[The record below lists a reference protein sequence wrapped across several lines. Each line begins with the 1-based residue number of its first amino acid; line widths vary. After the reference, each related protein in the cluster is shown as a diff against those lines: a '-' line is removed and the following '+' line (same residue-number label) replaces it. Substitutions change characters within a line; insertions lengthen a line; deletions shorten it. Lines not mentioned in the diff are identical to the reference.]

1 MSWLEDIQNNRKRQ
15 VEQMA
20 KAFGY
25 DTSNIQKAEDD
36 GVDYTVNEEPEDE
49 TTNKSKDG
57 DAYAGKSDMYKMRML
72 GLRKFN
78 DQDQKDYIGVE
89 DADNSYITNLD
100 NGDIIISKTDNGY
113 LVSKFPIDENNEG
126 DEQEATDLSEA
137 IKIALR
143 FKEELENDEDEPEQ
157 IMYKE
162 ETDKAFDDEINP
174 FEREAWEAS
183 LSKAELDKFEK
194 AKHADGD
201 MHPNGK
207 WVWRSSANGG
217 KGDWRV
223 ASPSKRGG
231 GARKS
236 ATELTT
242 STTQKKEE
250 TKTDDKFANMDIKDA
265 KKKLVGK
272 NVTIKEYFFNGKD
285 KYVDATGTIH
295 NVRLYGK
302 NKQPIAEIEFNNGD
316 ALTISLKQL
325 DERKAQ
331 KYDIILE
338 DDTKKAP
345 NIKTVGVAEMAQA
358 LLETARKSKKTHY
371 VDVEVNGR
379 KYKVRATSESIA
391 IYNDKLSVVPRSNQV
406 FSKVLYEAYKDV
418 QAKKDNK
425 PSKSPNSITHDING
439 TKVTVTKNVDGSYT
453 LEANGKKFKSDDPSF
468 FVNGTNLK
476 PSVKKALAKEVGIE
490 VKTVQTTKV
499 PSGKKISYE
508 DDIVAVYDNKGK
520 KVYEGMLDY
529 SPYQLDDSK
538 WNATDKNYDLPKGY
552 KMVGK

>member
-36 GVDYTVNEEPEDE
+36 GVDYTVDEEPEDE
-49 TTNKSKDG
+49 TTNKAKDG

-183 LSKAELDKFEK
+183 LSKAELDEFEK
-194 AKHADGD
+194 AKHQDGD

-231 GARKS
+231 GGTSK
-236 ATELTT
+236 TT
-242 STTQKKEE
+242 AS
-250 TKTDDKFANMDIKDA
+250 KTDNTVQKFMDAIKVVSSKYTDEN
-265 KKKLVGK
+265 KVS
-272 NVTIKEYFFNGKD
+272 VIKTPKGNWDVSYDGHR
-285 KYVDATGTIH
+285 VGTI
-295 NVRLYGK
+295 NSKFLTDK
-302 NKQPIAEIEFNNGD
+302 IAKEKGW
-316 ALTISLKQL
+316 LK
-325 DERKAQ
+325 
-331 KYDIILE
+331 

-391 IYNDKLSVVPRSNQV
+391 VYNDKLSVVPHSNQV

-425 PSKSPNSITHDING
+425 PSKSPNSIIHDING
-439 TKVTVTKNVDGSYT
+439 TKVTVTKNTDGSYT

-476 PSVKKALAKEVGIE
+476 PSVKKALAKEVGLE
-490 VKTVQTTKV
+490 TKKKTSDDIF
-499 PSGKKISYE
+499 PEKISAGDTIRVKIKGREYTIQHQYDK
-508 DDIVAVYDNKGK
+508 DDQYGRFRISQNNKQIGVVDYGVGAKFHGYDFDKSDKAYNGVKNFILTGK
-520 KVYEGMLDY
+520 IK
-529 SPYQLDDSK
+529 
-538 WNATDKNYDLPKGY
+538 
-552 KMVGK
+552 

>member
-25 DTSNIQKAEDD
+25 DTPTIQKAEDD
-36 GVDYTVNEEPEDE
+36 GVDYTVDEEPEDE
-49 TTNKSKDG
+49 TTNKFKDG

-100 NGDIIISKTDNGY
+100 NGDVIISKTDNGY
-113 LVSKFPIDENNEG
+113 LVSKFPIDEKDEG

-183 LSKAELDKFEK
+183 LSKAELDEFEK

-231 GARKS
+231 GGTSK
-236 ATELTT
+236 TT
-242 STTQKKEE
+242 ASTKNNI
-250 TKTDDKFANMDIKDA
+250 TDDKVQKFMDALKVVSNKYTDESKVSVIKTPKGNWDVSYDGHRVGTINSKFLTDKIA
-265 KKKLVGK
+265 KEKGWLKEDNQKKLS
-272 NVTIKEYFFNGKD
+272 N
-285 KYVDATGTIH
+285 
-295 NVRLYGK
+295 
-302 NKQPIAEIEFNNGD
+302 
-316 ALTISLKQL
+316 
-325 DERKAQ
+325 
-331 KYDIILE
+331 
-338 DDTKKAP
+338 
-345 NIKTVGVAEMAQA
+345 TV
-358 LLETARKSKKTHY
+358 
-371 VDVEVNGR
+371 
-379 KYKVRATSESIA
+379 
-391 IYNDKLSVVPRSNQV
+391 
-406 FSKVLYEAYKDV
+406 
-418 QAKKDNK
+418 
-425 PSKSPNSITHDING
+425 THDING
-439 TKVTVTKNVDGSYT
+439 TKVTVTKNVDGSYI
-453 LEANGKKFKSDDPSF
+453 LEANGKKVKSDDPSF

-490 VKTVQTTKV
+490 VKTAQTTKV

-520 KVYEGMLDY
+520 KVYEGILDY

>member
-25 DTSNIQKAEDD
+25 DTSTIQKAEDD
-36 GVDYTVNEEPEDE
+36 GVDYTVDEEPEDE

-183 LSKAELDKFEK
+183 LSKAELDEFEK
-194 AKHADGD
+194 AKHQDGD

-231 GARKS
+231 GGTTKS
-236 ATELTT
+236 TASKTDNTVQKFMDALKVVSSKYTDENKVSMIKTPKGNWDVSYDGHRVGTINSKFLTDKIAKEKGWLKEDN
-242 STTQKKEE
+242 QKKLS
-250 TKTDDKFANMDIKDA
+250 N
-265 KKKLVGK
+265 
-272 NVTIKEYFFNGKD
+272 
-285 KYVDATGTIH
+285 
-295 NVRLYGK
+295 
-302 NKQPIAEIEFNNGD
+302 
-316 ALTISLKQL
+316 
-325 DERKAQ
+325 
-331 KYDIILE
+331 
-338 DDTKKAP
+338 
-345 NIKTVGVAEMAQA
+345 TV
-358 LLETARKSKKTHY
+358 
-371 VDVEVNGR
+371 
-379 KYKVRATSESIA
+379 
-391 IYNDKLSVVPRSNQV
+391 
-406 FSKVLYEAYKDV
+406 
-418 QAKKDNK
+418 
-425 PSKSPNSITHDING
+425 THDING

>member
-36 GVDYTVNEEPEDE
+36 GVDYTVDEEPEDE

-174 FEREAWEAS
+174 FERDAWEAS
-183 LSKAELDKFEK
+183 LSKAEIDEFEK

-223 ASPSKRGG
+223 ASPSKRTGTN
-231 GARKS
+231 KS
-236 ATELTT
+236 TASKTDNTVQKFMDTLKVVSNKYTDE
-242 STTQKKEE
+242 SKVSVIKTQKGNWDVSYDGHRVGTINSKFLIDKIAKEKGWLKE
-250 TKTDDKFANMDIKDA
+250 DNQ
-265 KKKLVGK
+265 KKLS
-272 NVTIKEYFFNGKD
+272 N
-285 KYVDATGTIH
+285 
-295 NVRLYGK
+295 
-302 NKQPIAEIEFNNGD
+302 
-316 ALTISLKQL
+316 
-325 DERKAQ
+325 
-331 KYDIILE
+331 
-338 DDTKKAP
+338 
-345 NIKTVGVAEMAQA
+345 TV
-358 LLETARKSKKTHY
+358 
-371 VDVEVNGR
+371 
-379 KYKVRATSESIA
+379 
-391 IYNDKLSVVPRSNQV
+391 
-406 FSKVLYEAYKDV
+406 
-418 QAKKDNK
+418 
-425 PSKSPNSITHDING
+425 THDING

>member
-25 DTSNIQKAEDD
+25 DTSTIQKAE
-36 GVDYTVNEEPEDE
+36 EEDISEEEE
-49 TTNKSKDG
+49 TSSKSKDG
-57 DAYAGKSDMYKMRML
+57 DAYTGKSDMYKMRML

-89 DADNSYITNLD
+89 DADNSCITNLD
-100 NGDIIISKTDNGY
+100 NGDIIISKTDDGY
-113 LVSKFPIDENNEG
+113 LVSKFPIDENDEG

-137 IKIALR
+137 IKIALQ
-143 FKEELENDEDEPEQ
+143 FKEDLDNDEDEPEQ

-174 FEREAWEAS
+174 FEREAWETS
-183 LSKAELDKFEK
+183 LSKAEFDEFEK
-194 AKHADGD
+194 AKHVDGD

-223 ASPSKRGG
+223 TKKGASITG
-231 GARKS
+231 S
-236 ATELTT
+236 ATGVTSSSTT
-242 STTQKKEE
+242 SSYFVKLNNYLIEKYSKKKESVSLS
-250 TKTDDKFANMDIKDA
+250 DIEEFYEDFLRDRSQEPTRKVYASEA
-265 KKKLVGK
+265 KKTYETIIANWHK
-272 NVTIKEYFFNGKD
+272 N
-285 KYVDATGTIH
+285 
-295 NVRLYGK
+295 
-302 NKQPIAEIEFNNGD
+302 
-316 ALTISLKQL
+316 
-325 DERKAQ
+325 
-331 KYDIILE
+331 
-338 DDTKKAP
+338 DD
-345 NIKTVGVAEMAQA
+345 V
-358 LLETARKSKKTHY
+358 SKK
-371 VDVEVNGR
+371 
-379 KYKVRATSESIA
+379 S
-391 IYNDKLSVVPRSNQV
+391 SN
-406 FSKVLYEAYKDV
+406 A
-418 QAKKDNK
+418 
-425 PSKSPNSITHDING
+425 ITHDING
-439 TKVTVTKNVDGSYT
+439 TKVIVTKKSDGSYT
-453 LEANGKKFKSDDPSF
+453 LEANGKKVKSDDPSY

-490 VKTVQTTKV
+490 MKTIQTTKV

-520 KVYEGMLDY
+520 KVYEGILDN

>member
-36 GVDYTVNEEPEDE
+36 GVDYTVDEEPEDE

-137 IKIALR
+137 IRIALR

-183 LSKAELDKFEK
+183 LSKAEIDEFEK

-223 ASPSKRGG
+223 ASPSKRTGTN
-231 GARKS
+231 KS
-236 ATELTT
+236 TASKTDNTVQKFMDTLKVVSNKYTDE
-242 STTQKKEE
+242 SKVSVIKTQKGNWDVSYDGHRVGTINSKFLIDKIAKEKGWLKE
-250 TKTDDKFANMDIKDA
+250 DNQ
-265 KKKLVGK
+265 KKLS
-272 NVTIKEYFFNGKD
+272 N
-285 KYVDATGTIH
+285 
-295 NVRLYGK
+295 
-302 NKQPIAEIEFNNGD
+302 
-316 ALTISLKQL
+316 
-325 DERKAQ
+325 
-331 KYDIILE
+331 
-338 DDTKKAP
+338 
-345 NIKTVGVAEMAQA
+345 TV
-358 LLETARKSKKTHY
+358 
-371 VDVEVNGR
+371 
-379 KYKVRATSESIA
+379 
-391 IYNDKLSVVPRSNQV
+391 
-406 FSKVLYEAYKDV
+406 
-418 QAKKDNK
+418 
-425 PSKSPNSITHDING
+425 THDING

>member
-25 DTSNIQKAEDD
+25 DTSTIQKAEDD
-36 GVDYTVNEEPEDE
+36 GVDYTVDEEPEDE

-89 DADNSYITNLD
+89 DADSSYITNLD

-231 GARKS
+231 GGTSK
-236 ATELTT
+236 TT
-242 STTQKKEE
+242 ASTKT
-250 TKTDDKFANMDIKDA
+250 TTTDDKVQKFMDALKVVSNKYTDENKVSAIKTPKGNWD
-265 KKKLVGK
+265 VSYDGHR
-272 NVTIKEYFFNGKD
+272 V
-285 KYVDATGTIH
+285 GTI
-295 NVRLYGK
+295 NSKFLTEK
-302 NKQPIAEIEFNNGD
+302 IAKEKGW
-316 ALTISLKQL
+316 LK
-325 DERKAQ
+325 
-331 KYDIILE
+331 
-338 DDTKKAP
+338 DDT
-345 NIKTVGVAEMAQA
+345 
-358 LLETARKSKKTHY
+358 
-371 VDVEVNGR
+371 
-379 KYKVRATSESIA
+379 
-391 IYNDKLSVVPRSNQV
+391 
-406 FSKVLYEAYKDV
+406 
-418 QAKKDNK
+418 KKDNK
-425 PSKSPNSITHDING
+425 PSTSITDKTLSKEKLDNSADGSVIKITNAQTGSPVITFTKKNGKWYGKNTMTRGEVQYGTDQVLNSVERYNKKTYSTKIDLTSSKNNNTITHDING

-476 PSVKKALAKEVGIE
+476 PSVKKALAKEVGLE
-490 VKTVQTTKV
+490 TNGKTSDDIF
-499 PSGKKISYE
+499 PEKISAGDTIRVKIKGGKYTIQHQYDK
-508 DDIVAVYDNKGK
+508 DDQYGKFRILQNNKQIGVIDYGVGAKFHGYDFDKSDKAYNGVKNFILTGK
-520 KVYEGMLDY
+520 IK
-529 SPYQLDDSK
+529 
-538 WNATDKNYDLPKGY
+538 
-552 KMVGK
+552 

>member
-25 DTSNIQKAEDD
+25 DTSTIQKAEDD
-36 GVDYTVNEEPEDE
+36 GVDYTVDEEPEDE

-183 LSKAELDKFEK
+183 LSKAELDEFEK
-194 AKHADGD
+194 AKHQDGD

-223 ASPSKRGG
+223 ASPSKCGG
-231 GARKS
+231 GGTSK
-236 ATELTT
+236 TT
-242 STTQKKEE
+242 AS
-250 TKTDDKFANMDIKDA
+250 KTDNTVQKFMDALKVVSSKYTDENKVSVIKTPKGNWD
-265 KKKLVGK
+265 VSYDGHR
-272 NVTIKEYFFNGKD
+272 V
-285 KYVDATGTIH
+285 GTI
-295 NVRLYGK
+295 NSKFLTDK
-302 NKQPIAEIEFNNGD
+302 IAKEKGW
-316 ALTISLKQL
+316 LK
-325 DERKAQ
+325 
-331 KYDIILE
+331 

-371 VDVEVNGR
+371 VDIEVNGR

-391 IYNDKLSVVPRSNQV
+391 VYNDKLSVVPHSNQV
-406 FSKVLYEAYKDV
+406 FKKVLYEAYKDI
-418 QAKKDNK
+418 QAKKDK
-425 PSKSPNSITHDING
+425 KLLTSKSSNTVTHDING

-453 LEANGKKFKSDDPSF
+453 LEANGKKVKSDDPSF

-476 PSVKKALAKEVGIE
+476 PSVKKALAKEVGI
-490 VKTVQTTKV
+490 
-499 PSGKKISYE
+499 
-508 DDIVAVYDNKGK
+508 
-520 KVYEGMLDY
+520 
-529 SPYQLDDSK
+529 
-538 WNATDKNYDLPKGY
+538 
-552 KMVGK
+552 

>member
-36 GVDYTVNEEPEDE
+36 GVDYTVDEEPEDE

-183 LSKAELDKFEK
+183 LSKAEIDEFEK

-223 ASPSKRGG
+223 ASPSKRTGTN
-231 GARKS
+231 KS
-236 ATELTT
+236 TASKTDNTVQKFMDTLKVVSNKYTDE
-242 STTQKKEE
+242 SKVSVIKTQKGNWDVSYDGHRVGTINSKFLIDKIAKEKGWLKE
-250 TKTDDKFANMDIKDA
+250 DNQ
-265 KKKLVGK
+265 KKLS
-272 NVTIKEYFFNGKD
+272 N
-285 KYVDATGTIH
+285 
-295 NVRLYGK
+295 
-302 NKQPIAEIEFNNGD
+302 
-316 ALTISLKQL
+316 
-325 DERKAQ
+325 
-331 KYDIILE
+331 
-338 DDTKKAP
+338 
-345 NIKTVGVAEMAQA
+345 TV
-358 LLETARKSKKTHY
+358 
-371 VDVEVNGR
+371 
-379 KYKVRATSESIA
+379 
-391 IYNDKLSVVPRSNQV
+391 
-406 FSKVLYEAYKDV
+406 
-418 QAKKDNK
+418 
-425 PSKSPNSITHDING
+425 THDING